1 MNPLLLV
8 AEAVASIVRDLRR
21 IAPMAAG
28 IVWGVA
34 SVFVLVAVTRG
45 FETTQ
50 RQALEAMGDK
60 FLLLRV
66 NKPTVNRTDNN
77 AFGFVKLEGDDIVAA
92 RDASLSVD
100 LISPKAFDWRSRA
113 YRDGEQTRGMVV
125 GVWPEYRD
133 IVHVPLAPGSRWLDD
148 NDIANELP
156 VTVIGPRV
164 RKDLFG
170 DGPYLGRQMS
180 VGFRNMAG
188 DPIMRKLTVIGALEE
203 EELASDSVY
212 LSQRS
217 TMFVPFPLFERMS
230 ARGFMFFVMKP
241 HEGQRDDAVAEVRA
255 VLGDRQGFDG
265 SDSGTLIP
273 YFDAIER
280 GEQIDAVFGGLQTF
294 LVAVGALILLLGAV
308 GVANVVLMSVTARTF
323 EFGLRRALGC
333 KARWIFAQVFL
344 EAAFVCVFAGL
355 LGFIL
360 GMGGVALMGQ
370 IDLPDGFAA
379 PRAELGAAL
388 LPGVLL
394 LAVSLV
400 AAAWPAFRAARIP
413 VVVALQGGR

>member
-8 AEAVASIVRDLRR
+8 AEACTSILRDGRR

-34 SVFVLVAVTRG
+34 SVFVLVAITRG

-50 RQALEAMGDK
+50 RQALEALGDE

-66 NKPTVNRTDNN
+66 NKPTVNRSDTNVG
-77 AFGFVKLEGDDIVAA
+77 GFVRLEGDDIIAA
-92 RDASLSVD
+92 REASMAVD

-113 YRDGEQTRGMVV
+113 YRDGEQTRGQVI
-125 GVWPEYRD
+125 GVSPEYAE
-133 IVHVPLAPGSRWLDD
+133 IVHVPLAPGSRWLDE
-148 NDIANELP
+148 NDMAQELP

-164 RKDLFG
+164 RSDLFG
-170 DGPYLGRQMS
+170 EEPYLGRQIQ
-180 VGFRNMAG
+180 VGFRGG
-188 DPIMRKLTVIGALEE
+188 DGDSLMRKLTVIGALED
-203 EELASDSVY
+203 EELAGDSVY

-217 TMFVPFPLFERMS
+217 VIFVPFPVFERMS
-230 ARGFMFFVMKP
+230 ARGFMFFVMRP
-241 HEGQRDDAVAEVRA
+241 HDGLRDEALSEVRA
-255 VLGDRQGFDG
+255 ILGDRQGFDG
-265 SDSGTLIP
+265 ADPGTLIP

-280 GEQIDAVFGGLQTF
+280 SEQIDAVFGGLQTF

-344 EAAFVCVFAGL
+344 EAALVCVIAGV
-355 LGFIL
+355 LGFAL
-360 GMGGVALMGQ
+360 GMGGVTLMGE
-370 IDLPDGFAA
+370 IDLPEGFAS
-379 PRAELGAAL
+379 PQAELDAAI
-388 LPGVLL
+388 LPGILL
-394 LAVSLV
+394 LGVSLV
-400 AAAWPAFRAARIP
+400 AAAWPALRAARIP
-413 VVVALQGGR
+413 VVRALQGGR